1 MRNIVIGRGRDCD
14 IRLKDKTDS
23 VSRRQAVIKISLT
36 GKMVI
41 YDTSSNGTFVNG
53 ERIKKPLPHP
63 LKKGDVVNFAH
74 VEDLNWEE
82 VHDPYKTIKIV
93 LASTLILAV
102 VAVAFVFAFIG
113 KPNNEGSAISSSD
126 LFSSVEAV
134 ELYKD
139 TTAHIDIVTT
149 PEISPVQTHKTD
161 VPVPQKA
168 KKSPAKKQLA
178 DKINATK
185 NSQKP
190 NDTPQAEILQ
200 NNGAGTDVTKDDL
213 KDK

>member
-23 VSRRQAVIKISLT
+23 VSRRQAVIKFSLT

-53 ERIKKPLPHP
+53 ERIKKPSPYP

-74 VEDLNWEE
+74 VEDLNWDD

-93 LASTLILAV
+93 LTSTLVLTI

-113 KPNNEGSAISSSD
+113 NSNNEATKISSSD

-134 ELYKD
+134 ELHKNTLSNID
-139 TTAHIDIVTT
+139 SVTA
-149 PEISPVQTHKTD
+149 PETSPAQTQKTEA
-161 VPVPQKA
+161 PVPLKV
-168 KKSPAKKQLA
+168 KKSPAKKQLV
-178 DKINATK
+178 DKINDAK
-185 NSQKP
+185 INQKS
-190 NDTPQAEILQ
+190 NETPQAEIPQ
-200 NNGAGTDVTKDDL
+200 SNDAGTDVTKDDL